1 MADDASKQSG
11 ALLVLVWVLLFVT
24 ALALMLLA
32 IHFIFQRDLV
42 VPGYY
47 LLFGSSVGFVGLGYE
62 AKRAS
67 SVGQRL

>member
-1 MADDASKQSG
+1 MADDTGKQSG
-11 ALLVLVWVLLFVT
+11 ALLVLVWVLLFII

-32 IHFIFQRDLV
+32 IHFILQRDLV

-62 AKRAS
+62 AKRANN
-67 SVGQRL
+67 VGRRP

>member
-1 MADDASKQSG
+1 MQPSADKQRG
-11 ALLVLVWVLLFVT
+11 ALLVLVWVVLFII

-32 IHFIFQRDLV
+32 IHLIFQRGLV

-62 AKRAS
+62 AKRAN
-67 SVGQRL
+67 SVGRHP

>member
-1 MADDASKQSG
+1 MQPSADKQKG
-11 ALLVLVWVLLFVT
+11 TLFVLVWVVLFII

-62 AKRAS
+62 AKRAN
-67 SVGQRL
+67 SVGRRP

>member
-1 MADDASKQSG
+1 MADHADKWSG
-11 ALLVLVWVLLFVT
+11 ALLVFVWVVLFII

-32 IHFIFQRDLV
+32 IHFIFHRDLV

-67 SVGQRL
+67 GAGRHP